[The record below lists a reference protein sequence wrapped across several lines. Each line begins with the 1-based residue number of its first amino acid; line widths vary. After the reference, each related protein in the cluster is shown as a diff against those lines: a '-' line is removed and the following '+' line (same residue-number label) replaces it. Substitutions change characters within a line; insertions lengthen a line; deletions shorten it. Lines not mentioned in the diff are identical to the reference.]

1 MSVIASC
8 VFVLAFPYSL
18 FEQPTVVQV
27 LLSVVASVV
36 LIGPVVQNRS
46 LTVLKKQFDLS
57 FNLDTTAKLFIT
69 PLLILCLLL
78 GNVKKLALVA
88 AAVVAPLVLLAR

>member
-27 LLSVVASVV
+27 LLSVVAAVV

>member
-1 MSVIASC
+1 MSIIASC

-27 LLSVVASVV
+27 LLSVVAAVI
-36 LIGPVVQNRS
+36 LIGPVLQNQS
-46 LTVLKKQFDLS
+46 VIVLKKRINLSVDL
-57 FNLDTTAKLFIT
+57 DATAKLFVT

-78 GNVKKLALVA
+78 GNGKKLAMVA